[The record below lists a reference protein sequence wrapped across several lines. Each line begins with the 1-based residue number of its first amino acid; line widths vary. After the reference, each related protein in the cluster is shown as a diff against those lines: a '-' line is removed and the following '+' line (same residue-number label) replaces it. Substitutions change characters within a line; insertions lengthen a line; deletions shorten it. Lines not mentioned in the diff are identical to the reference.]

1 MEINIKRIISDL
13 EILNTFNS
21 TPQNGCSRYS
31 FSIEDTRA
39 KEYLVG
45 EMKAIGMEVWFD
57 GIGNLHGLLK
67 GIGESRKI
75 VMSGS
80 HIDTVINGGKYDGN
94 LGVVGALEVA
104 RILSKSGIRG
114 YHDYQVSVFV
124 EEEGP
129 HFGTN
134 LIGSK
139 GFCKNFSTTHSK
151 KIKDSDGKSMYE
163 IMKIA
168 GYNPDSIDNIL
179 FNPSKYKAMVEL
191 HIEQGRV
198 LDLENK
204 SIGIVKGIVGL
215 KWFKI
220 MIKGESNHAG
230 ATPMK
235 YRLDPAVEGCKLI
248 SEIPNIVKS
257 IGDNSIVATVGKIS
271 IFPNQTNIIAK
282 FIEFTIDL
290 RGIEEENLLTVI
302 DIIENQLDE
311 LKEKGFYYEIEQIA
325 EAKGVKSDLEILN
338 IIESVIKM
346 RKYNHMKLY
355 SGANH
360 DTSILGQYIPA
371 AMIFV
376 PSIDGRSHC
385 KEEFTE
391 EKDIEAGC
399 QILCD
404 TIFELLKK

>member
-1 MEINIKRIISDL
+1 MKINIKRIMSDL
-13 EILNTFNS
+13 EILNTFNT
-21 TPQNGCSRYS
+21 TPKNGCSRYS
-31 FSIEDTRA
+31 FTIEDTRA
-39 KEYLVG
+39 KEYLMG

-67 GIGESRKI
+67 GSGDNKKI
-75 VMSGS
+75 VLSGS
-80 HIDTVINGGKYDGN
+80 HIDTVSNGGKYDGN
-94 LGVVGALEVA
+94 LGVIGALEVA
-104 RILSKSGIRG
+104 RILSKSEAKI
-114 YHDYQVSVFV
+114 YNDYQVSIFV

-139 GFCKNFSTTHSK
+139 AFCKNFSTDHSK
-151 KIKDSDGKSMYE
+151 KIKDSDGNSMYE
-163 IMKIA
+163 VMKIA
-168 GYNPDSIDNIL
+168 GYNPEDIDKISFDSNK
-179 FNPSKYKAMVEL
+179 FKAMIEL

-204 SIGIVKGIVGL
+204 SLGVVKGIVGL

-220 MIKGESNHAG
+220 IIKGESNHAG

-235 YRLDPAVEGCKLI
+235 YRLDPVVEGCKLI

-257 IGDNSIVATVGKIS
+257 MDDSSIVATVGKIN

-290 RGIEEENLLTVI
+290 RGIDEENLLTVI
-302 DIIENQLDE
+302 DVIGSQLDE
-311 LKEKGFYYEIEQIA
+311 LKEKGFYCEIEQIA
-325 EAKGVKSDLEILN
+325 EAKGVKSNSDILD
-338 IIESVIKM
+338 IIENTIKI
-346 RKYNHMKLY
+346 RKYNYTKLY

-360 DTSILGQYIPA
+360 DTNILGQHIPS

-376 PSIDGRSHC
+376 PSVDGRSHC
-385 KEEFTE
+385 KEELTKE
-391 EKDIEAGC
+391 RDIEAGC
-399 QILCD
+399 QILFD
-404 TIFELLKK
+404 TIVELLKK